1 MEAEP
6 LLSAEEKATEKVRF
20 GNFEVMN
27 DPEGR
32 PVLLGKGTFG
42 RTYQARHCFLDIIV
56 ALKIITER
64 YVADPTVR
72 QRFLTEARAVA
83 KLSHPH
89 IARLYD
95 FGEKD
100 GVLHYAM
107 EYCGGGSLADH
118 VAKNGPLSL
127 RQTIEVAQQISGALK
142 CAHTA
147 GFIHRDLKP
156 SNIMLATPD
165 GPPFAKLIDFGLVQP
180 SVPGATRS
188 FAEDQ
193 SADGARFLGTPLFAS
208 PEQLREEPMDVR
220 TDLFSLGMT
229 LWFLMA
235 GRAPESGS
243 SAEIAA
249 SRLNRESYAARL
261 PVNLPP
267 PFRDVLVKL
276 LEKDRKNR
284 FATAAD
290 VFTALNACAV
300 ALGFRRAR
308 DYTDPAATL
317 GWEDA
322 EATESGA
329 LDFTKLEPAEMESVE
344 AGLSS
349 QYNVVARI
357 NEDFTGLNY
366 VAEEVGKKGAM
377 SILHVLH
384 PTLLQDEPAVDRFRV
399 HIAQL
404 MRVDVAEIVR
414 PKAIKRYSDY
424 VAVISDKPG
433 GADLLS
439 VLRTEGTVPLV
450 EAAPLLEKI
459 ADVCDRLCAARL
471 PGAQLAPARIFVERS
486 NGDLSK
492 VHIWLCPR
500 FLAVSEA
507 TELARMNE
515 PEETSSTMTT
525 DMLGDPARA
534 DNMAEHFGS
543 LLYRVVAGRNCPVA
557 ASIST
562 QAYVAVP
569 GLSEQSN
576 RILAM
581 VIARQVEDSSCGK
594 VLREVFNAEG
604 IVHRVPGHPSAGFT
618 ERPGSSTVSPLGTPH
633 PQSVNEVA
641 DRLQLESPEL
651 SSIAGP
657 PSRRAN
663 KKRIAIIAGLAT
675 AAVILIAILSMVL
688 GIVIARRQPSAQ
700 QPKQTQQITAANSS
714 PEKDYNFAL
723 EYLNGMNKVQI
734 DGAKAVELLR
744 RAAAQH
750 YPEAEARLA
759 FFTKDGR
766 FAVPKDGA
774 KAEDLAKQS
783 LSDGLI
789 TAAEHGRATAQE
801 AMGVLYVLG
810 IGVGAHSSEAAEWYQ
825 KAAAQGYAEAQYNLA
840 WLYQNGS
847 GVPKDLSK
855 AVELYQ
861 KAADQGHAVAH
872 YRLGNLYETGT
883 GVAKDLS
890 RAVELFQKAANQ
902 NEPDAQTGLG
912 WLYET
917 GTGVAKDLSKA
928 VELYQKAADEGFA
941 GAQTNLGLLYQNGL
955 GVAKDLSKAVELFQ
969 KAADQGDAQAQT
981 NLGWLYESGLG
992 VPKDLN
998 KAVELYRKADHG
1010 DGRAK
1015 DGLRRLG
1022 TMTGQGIQPPAAAP
1036 TSAAS
1041 ATAAPAA
1048 PVIAVAPEPTVRRQS
1063 SSYMSWTDRLTQ
1075 FVRDYV
1081 DSTGDS
1087 NVERAVSF
1095 YAPTAD
1101 ILDEGPKNLDQIRQE
1116 IVNHNERWPLRQNSI
1131 VGDIQVQEHVRGES
1145 YTIRFD
1151 QNFYAES
1158 AARREWSRGKVAVTL
1173 EVRIQGGIPEITSLK
1188 QRTLE
1193 RQKGVLSAAR

>member
-1 MEAEP
+1 MAAEP

-56 ALKIITER
+56 ALKLITER
-64 YVADPTVR
+64 YVADAAVR

-156 SNIMLATPD
+156 SNIMLTTPD

-261 PVNLPP
+261 PANLPP
-267 PFRDVLVKL
+267 PFRDVLVRL
-276 LEKDRKNR
+276 LEKDRRNR
-284 FATAAD
+284 FTTAAD
-290 VFTALNACAV
+290 LFTALNACAA
-300 ALGFRRAR
+300 ALGFRQAK
-308 DYTDPAATL
+308 DYTEPLAAIDS
-317 GWEDA
+317 EDA
-322 EATESGA
+322 QATESGA
-329 LDFTKLEPAEMESVE
+329 LAKLEPIEIEELTAPLTSEFSIVT
-344 AGLSS
+344 
-349 QYNVVARI
+349 RI
-357 NEDFTGLNY
+357 NEDFTGINY
-366 VAEEVGKKGAM
+366 VADEVGKKGAM

-384 PTLLQDEPAVDRFRV
+384 PTLLQDEPALDRFRV

-433 GADLLS
+433 GTDLLS

-459 ADVCDRLCAARL
+459 ADVCDRLSAARL
-471 PGAQLAPARIFVERS
+471 PGAQLAPGRIFVERS
-486 NGDLSK
+486 NGGLSK
-492 VHIWLCPR
+492 VQIWLCPR

-515 PEETSSTMTT
+515 PENTSSTMTT

-534 DNMAEHFGS
+534 DNMAEHFAS
-543 LLYRVVAGRNCPVA
+543 LLYRVVAGRNCPAA
-557 ASIST
+557 ASLST

-576 RILAM
+576 RILAT

-594 VLREVFNAEG
+594 VLREVLNAEG

-618 ERPGSSTVSPLGTPH
+618 ERPDSSTVSPLATP
-633 PQSVNEVA
+633 PAALVERTPAALPRPAASLGKRAKRNSLVA
-641 DRLQLESPEL
+641 IGAVAALILFVGL
-651 SSIAGP
+651 SLFIG
-657 PSRRAN
+657 
-663 KKRIAIIAGLAT
+663 
-675 AAVILIAILSMVL
+675 
-688 GIVIARRQPSAQ
+688 RRQPLVQKAKGT
-700 QPKQTQQITAANSS
+700 QPTTVAISS
-714 PEKDYNFAL
+714 SEQDYNLAI
-723 EYLNGMNKVQI
+723 EYLEGMNKTQI
-734 DGAKAVELLR
+734 DAAKAVEHLR
-744 RAAAQH
+744 RAAEQQL
-750 YPEAEARLA
+750 PEAEASLA
-759 FFTKDGR
+759 VWMKRAGPFWSAFEIPSREGEAEMLARRSLTNGLEKRANDGR
-766 FAVPKDGA
+766 PSAQEALGELYLLGLGVPKDIG
-774 KAEDLAKQS
+774 KSMQLFR
-783 LSDGLI
+783 
-789 TAAEHGRATAQE
+789 AAADRDYAP
-801 AMGVLYVLG
+801 
-810 IGVGAHSSEAAEWYQ
+810 AEWKLGLMYAKLGDIGKGIELEK
-825 KAAAQGYAEAQYNLA
+825 KAAAQGYADAQYSLGLRYTMGEPA
-840 WLYQNGS
+840 SAAELLQ
-847 GVPKDLSK
+847 K
-855 AVELYQ
+855 AV
-861 KAADQGHAVAH
+861 DQGHVYAPTD
-872 YRLGNLYETGT
+872 LGALYE
-883 GVAKDLS
+883 
-890 RAVELFQKAANQ
+890 R
-902 NEPDAQTGLG
+902 
-912 WLYET
+912 
-917 GTGVAKDLSKA
+917 
-928 VELYQKAADEGFA
+928 
-941 GAQTNLGLLYQNGL
+941 
-955 GVAKDLSKAVELFQ
+955 
-969 KAADQGDAQAQT
+969 
-981 NLGWLYESGLG
+981 GLG
-992 VPKDLN
+992 VPKDLK
-998 KAVELYRKADHG
+998 KAAEIYRKGAEKGNGPAREH
-1010 DGRAK
+1010 
-1015 DGLRRLG
+1015 LRRLEQ
-1022 TMTGQGIQPPAAAP
+1022 TPPLAP

-1048 PVIAVAPEPTVRRQS
+1048 PVIAVAPKPTVTRQS
-1063 SSYMSWTDRLTQ
+1063 SSYMSWTDQLTQ

-1145 YTIRFD
+1145 YTIGFN

-1158 AARREWSRGKVAVTL
+1158 AARRQWSRGKVAVTL
-1173 EVRIQGGIPEITSLK
+1173 EVRIQGGVPEITSLK
-1188 QRTLE
+1188 ERTLE
-1193 RQKGVLSAAR
+1193 RQKGVL

>member
-1 MEAEP
+1 MMAMTMVFSKVGADKLAWLTSRTMVNMRSSMAGK
-6 LLSAEEKATEKVRF
+6 LLVSPGEEATEKVRF

-42 RTYQARHCFLDIIV
+42 RTYQARHCFLDTIV

-64 YVADPTVR
+64 YVADATVR

-95 FGEKD
+95 FGEMD

-107 EYCGGGSLADH
+107 EYCGGGSLADY
-118 VAKNGPLSL
+118 VANKGPLPL
-127 RQTIEVAQQISGALK
+127 RQTIEIAQQISGALK

-156 SNIMLATPD
+156 SNIMLTTPD

-261 PVNLPP
+261 PANLPP
-267 PFRDVLVKL
+267 QFRDVLGRL

-290 VFTALNACAV
+290 VFKAFNACAA

-317 GWEDA
+317 EWEDA
-322 EATESGA
+322 EATESGPP
-329 LDFTKLEPAEMESVE
+329 DFTKVEPAELESVE
-344 AGLSS
+344 AELSS
-349 QYNVVARI
+349 QFNVVARI

-384 PTLLQDEPAVDRFRV
+384 PMLLEDGPALERFRV

-433 GADLLS
+433 GTDLLG
-439 VLRTEGTVPLV
+439 VLRTERTVPLV

-459 ADVCDRLCAARL
+459 ADVCDRLCAAGL
-471 PGAQLAPARIFVERS
+471 PGAQLAPGRIFLDS
-486 NGDLSK
+486 ANDGLSK
-492 VHIWLCPR
+492 AQARLCPR

-515 PEETSSTMTT
+515 PEDTSSTMTIY
-525 DMLGDPARA
+525 MLADPGRA
-534 DNMAEHFGS
+534 DNMAEHFAS
-543 LLYRVVAGRNCPVA
+543 LVYRAVAGRNCPVA
-557 ASIST
+557 ASVST
-562 QAYVAVP
+562 QAYVAIP

-581 VIARQVEDSSCGK
+581 VIARQVEDASCGK
-594 VLREVFNAEG
+594 VLREILDTEG
-604 IVHRVPGHPSAGFT
+604 IVHRVPGHPSARFT
-618 ERPGSSTVSPLGTPH
+618 ERPRSSTVSPLATPTLLTSKPPLHGGTSEHQIEDTAAPSMTQRRNELGIPGSATPLAWEQTIAACLAKEPSQR
-633 PQSVNEVA
+633 PQSATEGDEALGERRVRI
-641 DRLQLESPEL
+641 DRSSPVCPAPKQ
-651 SSIAGP
+651 SRPSIAYTV
-657 PSRRAN
+657 A
-663 KKRIAIIAGLAT
+663 AIGGLACG
-675 AAVILIAILSMVL
+675 ALGAVILYFGTKHSNRPAQTPVTSVVPRPMIETQIPERAT
-688 GIVIARRQPSAQ
+688 SAQ
-700 QPKQTQQITAANSS
+700 TPTNTLPTI
-714 PEKDYNFAL
+714 P
-723 EYLNGMNKVQI
+723 V
-734 DGAKAVELLR
+734 
-744 RAAAQH
+744 
-750 YPEAEARLA
+750 
-759 FFTKDGR
+759 
-766 FAVPKDGA
+766 
-774 KAEDLAKQS
+774 
-783 LSDGLI
+783 
-789 TAAEHGRATAQE
+789 AT
-801 AMGVLYVLG
+801 
-810 IGVGAHSSEAAEWYQ
+810 
-825 KAAAQGYAEAQYNLA
+825 
-840 WLYQNGS
+840 
-847 GVPKDLSK
+847 
-855 AVELYQ
+855 
-861 KAADQGHAVAH
+861 
-872 YRLGNLYETGT
+872 
-883 GVAKDLS
+883 
-890 RAVELFQKAANQ
+890 
-902 NEPDAQTGLG
+902 
-912 WLYET
+912 
-917 GTGVAKDLSKA
+917 
-928 VELYQKAADEGFA
+928 
-941 GAQTNLGLLYQNGL
+941 
-955 GVAKDLSKAVELFQ
+955 
-969 KAADQGDAQAQT
+969 
-981 NLGWLYESGLG
+981 
-992 VPKDLN
+992 
-998 KAVELYRKADHG
+998 
-1010 DGRAK
+1010 
-1015 DGLRRLG
+1015 
-1022 TMTGQGIQPPAAAP
+1022 
-1036 TSAAS
+1036 
-1041 ATAAPAA
+1041 AA
-1048 PVIAVAPEPTVRRQS
+1048 PVIAVAPEPRVTRQS
-1063 SSYMSWTDRLTQ
+1063 SSYMSWTDQLTQ

-1101 ILDEGPKNLDQIRQE
+1101 ILD
-1116 IVNHNERWPLRQNSI
+1116 
-1131 VGDIQVQEHVRGES
+1131 
-1145 YTIRFD
+1145 
-1151 QNFYAES
+1151 
-1158 AARREWSRGKVAVTL
+1158 
-1173 EVRIQGGIPEITSLK
+1173 
-1188 QRTLE
+1188 
-1193 RQKGVLSAAR
+1193 